1 MLTCVREAARH
12 TEGTSGV
19 FLAASAASCAVQTTR
34 HLVQVR
40 VHVRVRV
47 RVRHRCALRP
57 RTQRPTYASY
67 EATRSMQ

>member
-19 FLAASAASCAVQTTR
+19 FLAASAASCAVQMTR
-34 HLVQVR
+34 HLGQVR
-40 VHVRVRV
+40 VRVRV